1 MSKKTSKTAIGAFV
15 IGAIALAI
23 ISVVAFGSGKLFK
36 RTVLFGMYFDGSVKG
51 LDVGA
56 PLMLSGVKIGSI
68 TDIQLQMKATD
79 LSEVVYVQSEIEP
92 DRIVTIGKD
101 ERTSLENYKV
111 LIDNGL
117 RAQLQSLSFVTGKLM
132 VSLAFHPDTPA
143 TLRGGVEKGVFEI
156 PTIPS
161 AMEQIQRTL
170 ENIDFQGLFDNLSE
184 AVKGLGDVVQ
194 SDEVKGSIKS
204 LDQTLKNADK
214 LIVNIDKEIEPLME
228 SVRNLSD
235 SASATLEQ
243 AEKTL
248 SFKEGETAALA
259 FEVKNALR
267 EFSDAARAIRL
278 LADYLE
284 RHPEALLKGK
294 GE

>member
-51 LDVGA
+51 LDIGA
-56 PLMLSGVKIGSI
+56 PLMLSGVKIGSV
-68 TDIQLQMKATD
+68 TDIQLQMKAAD
-79 LSEVVYVQSEIEP
+79 LSERVYVLAEIEP
-92 DRIVTIGKD
+92 DRIVTIGEK
-101 ERTSLENYKV
+101 ERTSMEGYKA
-111 LIDNGL
+111 LIDKGL

-132 VSLAFHPDTPA
+132 VSLAYNPDTPA

-161 AMEQIQRTL
+161 TMEQIERTL
-170 ENIDFQGLFDNLSE
+170 ANIDFEEIFDNLSE
-184 AVKGLGDVVQ
+184 AVKGLGDVAK
-194 SDEVKGSIKS
+194 SDEIKDSIRS
-204 LDQTLKNADK
+204 LNKTIKDADK
-214 LIVNIDKEIEPLME
+214 LIVNVDKEIEPLIE

-235 SASATLEQ
+235 NASATLEQ

-267 EFSDAARAIRL
+267 EFSEAARAIRL